1 MKEICKGKYEKALHS
16 LPICDI
22 INWFRL
28 FFVRETGGLKDS
40 ITPYN
45 KFTGEGLGFTFRQ
58 YNHIDMLGAVDRAIE
73 AYRQSDIWKGLMKN
87 AMSAHFTWEK
97 SAGKYIELY
106 ERLSER

>member
-1 MKEICKGKYEKALHS
+1 MKHVNRTITVLVFIFLYIPMIALAVAS
-16 LPICDI
+16 F
-22 INWFRL
+22 N
-28 FFVRETGGLKDS
+28 
-40 ITPYN
+40 
-45 KFTGEGLGFTFRQ
+45 EGLDIATFKGFTFRQ

-73 AYRQSDIWKGLMKN
+73 AYRQPDIWKGLMKN

>member
-1 MKEICKGKYEKALHS
+1 MCIRDRLIALRYGT
-16 LPICDI
+16 LPI
-22 INWFRL
+22 
-28 FFVRETGGLKDS
+28 VRETGGLKDS

-73 AYRQSDIWKGLMKN
+73 AYRQPDIWKGLMKN